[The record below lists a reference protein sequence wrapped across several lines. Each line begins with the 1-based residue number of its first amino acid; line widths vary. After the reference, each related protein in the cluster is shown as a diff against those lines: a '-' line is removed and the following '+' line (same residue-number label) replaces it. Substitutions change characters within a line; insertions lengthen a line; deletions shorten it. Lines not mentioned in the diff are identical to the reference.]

1 MRLDARVTRLEA
13 AGPGAFLTVHD
24 QDAAC
29 ARYAD
34 AHASMIRSFP
44 NAMFP
49 AAYRT
54 ALETIRDPQHQRVFA
69 CWMPGDDD
77 I

>member
-1 MRLDARVTRLEA
+1 MRLDARVARLEA
-13 AGPGAFLTVHD
+13 TGRGAFLSADDRYT
-24 QDAAC
+24 AC

-44 NAMFP
+44 NAMPP

-54 ALETIRDPQHQRVFA
+54 ALETTRDPKHLRVFA
-69 CWMPGDDD
+69 CWMPGDEDL
-77 I
+77 